1 MKVGTAR
8 ARNSNRPPGMG
19 VKRRRAVTAIRQE
32 RCTGGKSL
40 RNREREGRGKMWVQ
54 RGREAASTGG
64 RWGKIVDRS
73 GGREKLEEKVGWRA
87 RLLVT
92 ISDRY

>member
-1 MKVGTAR
+1 MPSRWTVAP
-8 ARNSNRPPGMG
+8 RP
-19 VKRRRAVTAIRQE
+19 
-32 RCTGGKSL
+32 GK
-40 RNREREGRGKMWVQ
+40 REGVNKRVK

-73 GGREKLEEKVGWRA
+73 GGREKLEEKVGRRA

-92 ISDRY
+92 ISDGY